1 LVFKLFLPAK
11 PNPMIRK
18 ALLIFSLFAA
28 VLCMKAQDKQDSLSQ
43 EEIDELMA
51 GMQLQVD
58 SVEKSFHY
66 QTGEIDLGGGIGK
79 LVVPEGFEY
88 LDPIQAKR
96 VMEELWGNPP
106 QETYGMLVP
115 KDGGVLQDHSWAFDI
130 YFDAIGYVEDDD
142 AEDMDYEEVLT
153 GLKKEISDANAQLVQ
168 QNFASR
174 ELIGWASPPYYDKD
188 KKILHWAQEL
198 KFQDMDVNTI
208 NYNVRILG
216 RKGVMVVN
224 AIGAMPQLEEIKASI
239 PQIAGAVTFTEGN
252 KYENFDSSVDEVA
265 AYTIGGLVAGK
276 ILAKVGIF
284 AVLAKFGKFII
295 VGLIAGGAGIW
306 RWITGRKKRDEAIP
320 TDMKG

>member
-1 LVFKLFLPAK
+1 MTRKVLLF
-11 PNPMIRK
+11 
-18 ALLIFSLFAA
+18 FSLMAA
-28 VLCMKAQDKQDSLSQ
+28 VFFVRAQDSEDSLSQ
-43 EEIDELMA
+43 EEIDQFMVA
-51 GMQLQVD
+51 MHHQVD
-58 SVEKSFHY
+58 SVEKSFNY

-79 LVVPEGFEY
+79 LIVPQGFEY
-88 LDPIQAKR
+88 LDPVQAKR

-115 KDGGVLQDHSWAFDI
+115 KGGGVLQDNSWAFDI
-130 YFDAIGYVEDDD
+130 YFDDIGYVEDDD
-142 AEDMDYEEVLT
+142 AEDMDYDEL
-153 GLKKEISDANAQLVQ
+153 LKEMQKEINDANAQLMEE
-168 QNFASR
+168 NFASR
-174 ELIGWASPPYYDKD
+174 ELIGWASTPYYDKD

-239 PQIAGAVTFTEGN
+239 PAITTAVTFTEGN
-252 KYENFDSSVDEVA
+252 QYANFDSNVDKVA

-295 VGLIAGGAGIW
+295 IGLIAGGAGIW